1 MNVKGRIAF
10 VKFGG
15 LSAGGTERWLQ
26 TMAVLM
32 QHRGFIVDYYYCD
45 AAPYIGSDF
54 KHPDTD
60 NHRRKFLEDNG
71 VNLIEFKVGFK
82 DVTKA
87 THDWV
92 DTNFWDIFDQTKY
105 DLVQTAKAGPAEYPY
120 NLIEIPIIE
129 YVTLSA
135 GVDHSANIA
144 WSIHCSQWQRKVW
157 MNSGGAVS
165 RSSVIPVIPDKP
177 ITSLNLRQSLGIPDD
192 AFVAGLHQRDNAD
205 IFSDWPLG
213 AFKDLPKD
221 SHFVLLGGSDKY
233 VEQAHALGIENF
245 HKLPHSG
252 DPITISKFLN
262 SLDVYLHGR
271 KDGETFGNVI
281 AEALLHGLPCISHY
295 SSGGANAQVE
305 TIGPGGFFLE
315 SKREY
320 RGSLL
325 KLHGDLGLR
334 KKLGLL
340 GKEHAE
346 KHFSADHATDILE
359 SLYLRIIQGETH
371 SYSQSKSILPYALSH
386 LGYLVAGDLEDKSAI
401 ESHALY
407 GGCPEKFDVKL
418 SNRLS
423 KKSGTVYFDIGANS
437 GLYSPEIAFH
447 NRSAQIYAFE
457 PQPDCALKLET
468 TVSLNRWSDRFEV
481 LRLGLSDRKGE
492 LSLSLSGSGSTF
504 DDAFNDYKS
513 TNKIDCKVDTLDN
526 FVKSNSIARIDFIKI
541 DVEGHELQVLMGAK
555 ESIRQFRPILFVE
568 IARTISDRDYFNLNF
583 EKVFDFARE
592 MNYVPLRSNGKS
604 MILPRRKNSNIHHV
618 HMYLLVPA
626 EITFLVSAKLLT
638 FIALFHVSSILNEIC
653 VLFRRLT
660 WKFSHFYQILK
671 TKTLIT
677 ANKLTANGRFGRL

>member
-26 TMAVLM
+26 TMAVFM
-32 QHRGFIVDYYYCD
+32 QERGFVIDYYYCD

-60 NHRRKFLEDNG
+60 SHRKKFLEDHAI
-71 VNLIEFKVGFK
+71 NLIEFEVGFK

-120 NLIEIPIIE
+120 NLIEIPIVE

-135 GVDHSANIA
+135 GVDHSATIA

-177 ITSLNLRQSLGIPDD
+177 ITSLNLRHSLGIPDD
-192 AFVAGLHQRDNAD
+192 AFVVGLHQRDNAD

-233 VEQAHALGIENF
+233 VEQAQVLGIKNF
-245 HKLPHSG
+245 HVLSHSG
-252 DPITISKFLN
+252 DPMTISMFLN

-281 AEALLHGLPCISHY
+281 AEALLHELPCISHY

-305 TIGPGGFFLE
+305 TIGPGGFFL
-315 SKREY
+315 KTKKEY
-320 RGSLL
+320 RDSLL
-325 KLHGDLGLR
+325 KLHGDVDLR
-334 KKLGLL
+334 KSLGLL

-346 KHFSADHATDILE
+346 KYFSADHAADILE
-359 SLYLRIIQGETH
+359 NLYLRIIQGETYA
-371 SYSQSKSILPYALSH
+371 YSQSKSILPYAFSE
-386 LGYLVAGDLEDKSAI
+386 LGYLVAGELEDKSAI

-418 SNRLS
+418 SNWLS
-423 KKSGTVYFDIGANS
+423 KKTGAVYFDIGANS

-447 NRSAQIYAFE
+447 NQSAKIYAFE

-468 TVSLNRWSDRFEV
+468 TVSLNRWGDRFKV
-481 LRLGLSDRKGE
+481 LRLGLSDQKGE

-513 TNKIDCKVDTLDN
+513 TKRIVCNVDTLDN
-526 FVKSNSIARIDFIKI
+526 FIKSNSITRIDFVKI

-555 ESIRQFRPILFVE
+555 ESIGQFRPILFVE

-604 MILPRRKNSNIHHV
+604 MIFPRRKNSKIHHV

-626 EITFLVSAKLLT
+626 EIAFLVSAKLLI
-638 FIALFHVSSILNEIC
+638 FIASFHVSSVLNRIWI
-653 VLFRRLT
+653 LFRRLIS
-660 WKFSHFYQILK
+660 KFSHFYQILK
-671 TKTLIT
+671 TNILLI
-677 ANKLTANGRFGRL
+677 ANKITTNGRFGRL